1 MSRYHFTPAQKEAI
15 ERAHIEKLR
24 AGGWHEKPKRGVSC
38 LIVFAVFFGMLCF
51 MPMLLLRISCTEP
64 VSALKLSDRQKVEGV
79 EKYVQ
84 KYVYDYN
91 GEHYDVR
98 FRSRFMEKSIE
109 SGNRT
114 EIYVDPDHPT
124 ICYNRETCDGGLL
137 LSGVL
142 LTAMIAYCAAVLLTP
157 DFRGGKRTQT
167 DEETDGIDDPNYD
180 TAEMLEDIIAEKR
193 RRG

>member
-1 MSRYHFTPAQKEAI
+1 MSRYHLTPAQKEAI

-24 AGGWHEKPKRGVSC
+24 AGGWHEKPKRGISC
-38 LIVFAVFFGMLCF
+38 LIVFAVFFGLLSF
-51 MPMLLLRISCTEP
+51 MPMLMLRISCTEP
-64 VSALKLSDRQKVEGV
+64 VSALMLSDRQKVEGV

-109 SGNRT
+109 SGTRT
-114 EIYVDPDHPT
+114 EIYVDPENPT
-124 ICYNRETCDGGLL
+124 ICYNRKTCDGGLL

-142 LTAMIAYCAAVLLTP
+142 LTAMIAYCAAVWLTP
-157 DFRGGKRTQT
+157 DFRGGKRTLT
-167 DEETDGIDDPNYD
+167 DEETDGMDNPDYD
-180 TAEMLEDIIAEKR
+180 TAETLEERLTKKIR
-193 RRG
+193 RD